1 MDILKMI
8 DHTLLRATATN
19 ADIEKLCA
27 EAKEYGFASVCIN
40 PVWVKTAT
48 RLLSKPNS
56 EGYYPA
62 VCTVVGFPL
71 GANIGKAK
79 AAETTLAIV
88 SGAHEIDMVLDIGAA
103 KDGQWDLVQSDIAL
117 VVQAAHKASTKAGRG
132 TDKNAV
138 KPTERP
144 VCVKVIFENCYL
156 TKDEIVHACECCIK
170 AGADFV
176 KTSTGFGTPG
186 KDADG
191 NVIAV
196 GATPA
201 DVALMRKTVGTDMG
215 VKAAGGIRD
224 LASAQEMLAA
234 GATRLGC
241 SAGLI
246 IAKELLGEQ
255 IQKLSATQY

>member
-8 DHTLLRATATN
+8 DHTVLKATATK
-19 ADIEKLCA
+19 ADIEKLCT
-27 EAKEYGFASVCIN
+27 EAKEYGFASVCVN
-40 PVWVKTAT
+40 PVWVKLAN

-56 EGYYPA
+56 EGYYPV

-71 GANIGKAK
+71 GANTSEVKAV
-79 AAETTLAIV
+79 ETTYAV
-88 SGAHEIDMVLDIGAA
+88 SEGAHEIDMVLNIGAA
-103 KDGQWDLVQSDIAL
+103 KEGRWDIVQADIAL
-117 VVQAAHKASTKAGRG
+117 VVKAANDAGNNDGRG
-132 TDKNAV
+132 ADKNATN
-138 KPTERP
+138 PADRP

-156 TKDEIVHACECCIK
+156 TKDEIVKSAECCMK

-186 KDADG
+186 KDTDG
-191 NVIAV
+191 NTIAI

-201 DVALMRKTVGTDMG
+201 DVALMRKTVGADMG

-224 LASAQEMLAA
+224 LASAQEMIAA

-241 SAGLI
+241 SAGII

-255 IQKLSATQY
+255 TQKLSENQY